1 MFFAENRR
9 SSELGKSCCAY
20 WFKCSG
26 LRKTAAAFFAV
37 LTVLSVFF
45 GSVLYPS
52 LVFASDDDT
61 PLTNLIEGWPQMSSI
76 AEASG
81 IVMDADTGAILYSLN
96 RNTVRY
102 PASTTKILTALLT
115 IENAS
120 LSDTV
125 TMTAEGIVHCSD
137 GSTNAGTVAGEEFTV
152 EQCLYIMLLKS
163 ANDIAVQ
170 LAVHVAGSVSAFAE
184 MMNARAEKLGCTSSH
199 FVNPSGMPD
208 SEHYSC
214 AEDMARIMRECMKNE
229 TFRKIVATPRYTV
242 PPTNK
247 KSEERVYDNHN
258 LLIQPTSEYYY
269 EPDIGGKTGFTQA
282 AWRTFV
288 TAAEKDGMTLIA
300 VTMRGPD
307 KTDFIDAK
315 NLLEYGFNN
324 FSHQDIDGV
333 QVTLPN
339 GFAADAVEQKET
351 QLPDGTWHVECSY
364 KGLPLGEAVLP
375 ANARGEEVVSSVEEV
390 PVEAEKEQET
400 GSAVVSRGGGIPTP
414 VLIVVLIILLAA
426 MAGVVTMLLRERR

>member
-1 MFFAENRR
+1 MSAKIMGRGGSGRR
-9 SSELGKSCCAY
+9 DCRVLIG
-20 WFKCSG
+20 KCSG
-26 LRKTAAAFFAV
+26 LKQVAAAFFALLTSVCLLAGCV
-37 LTVLSVFF
+37 LPSVVL
-45 GSVLYPS
+45 
-52 LVFASDDDT
+52 ASEDT
-61 PLTNLIEGWPQMSSI
+61 SDIPLTNLIEGWPQMSGI
-76 AEASG
+76 NEESG

-96 RNTVRY
+96 RGDIRY

-115 IENAS
+115 IENAQ

-125 TMTAEGIVHCSD
+125 TMTSEGIVHCSD

-170 LAVHVAGSVSAFAE
+170 LAVHVAGSVSAFAD
-184 MMNARAEKLGCTSSH
+184 MMNERAAALGCENSH

-208 SEHYSC
+208 SDHYSC
-214 AEDMARIMRECMKNE
+214 AEDMARIMRECLKNE

-247 KSEERVYDNHN
+247 NSEQRVYDNHN

-269 EPDIGGKTGFTQA
+269 PLDIGGKTGFTQA

-324 FSHQDIDGV
+324 FSHTEIGGV
-333 QVTLPN
+333 QVTLPA
-339 GFAADAVEQKET
+339 GISPDAVEQTET
-351 QLPDGTWHVECSY
+351 ETADGRWLVESYYKKLPV
-364 KGLPLGEAVLP
+364 
-375 ANARGEEVVSSVEEV
+375 
-390 PVEAEKEQET
+390 
-400 GSAVVSRGGGIPTP
+400 GSAVLTAEERGISQAETAASNAETQEEQSKEVSAKSGGGIPTP
-414 VLIVVLIILLAA
+414 VLLVILVILLAA
-426 MAGVVTMLLRERR
+426 MAGVITAILNERRR